1 MEGIFDKIMDFLINT
16 FSTLGPLFGI
26 FIIIVE
32 SILPF
37 LPLAAFLSL
46 NAIVFGPV
54 IGFLINWFA
63 TCLGCLLSYYAFKLG
78 FSDKLYRHIKIDGK
92 LSGFLNRTSKLS
104 FPNLVLL
111 IAMPFTPAFAVN
123 IAAGLAK
130 MNTRK
135 FVLAILIG
143 KPFIIYF
150 WSYVGTTLMQSITD
164 IHAII
169 RILALLIIAYAVSKL
184 IQLKL
189 KIKE

>member
-1 MEGIFDKIMDFLINT
+1 
-16 FSTLGPLFGI
+16 
-26 FIIIVE
+26 
-32 SILPF
+32 
-37 LPLAAFLSL
+37 
-46 NAIVFGPV
+46 
-54 IGFLINWFA
+54 
-63 TCLGCLLSYYAFKLG
+63 LG
-78 FSDKLYRHIKIDGK
+78 FSDKLYKHIKIDGK
-92 LSGFLNRTSKLS
+92 ISGFLNKTNKLS

-123 IAAGLAK
+123 IAAGLSK

-150 WSYVGTTLMQSITD
+150 WSYVGTTLLQSVTD
-164 IHAII
+164 IYVIL
-169 RILALLIIAYAVSKL
+169 RILAILLIAYAVSKL